1 MLFFLRPL
9 RFFVKALVEDTEPRQ
24 MALGFA
30 LGMAIGLVPKGNL
43 LAVALMVTLGVVRVN
58 LGVGMLTAIVV
69 SMLAGLFDG
78 ATHEVGK
85 FLLLHDSLKPFWTD
99 LYNLPL
105 GPWTSFNNTI
115 VLGSFALGVG
125 LFLPVFLASKPV
137 FAKYTPDISEK
148 LQKSKL
154 YHLLLGGE
162 VTSKLN

>member
-9 RFFVKALVEDTEPRQ
+9 RFFVRALVEDTEPRQ
-24 MALGFA
+24 MAFGFA
-30 LGMAIGLVPKGNL
+30 LGIAIGLVPKGNL
-43 LAVALMVTLGVVRVN
+43 LAIALMVTLGVVRVN

-78 ATHEVGK
+78 ATHEIGK

-125 LFLPVFLASKPV
+125 LFLPVFLASRPV
-137 FAKYTPDISEK
+137 FAKYTPDVSEK

>member
-1 MLFFLRPL
+1 MFFFLRPL
-9 RFFVKALVEDTEPRQ
+9 RFFVRALVEDTEPRQ
-24 MALGFA
+24 MAAGFA
-30 LGMAIGLVPKGNL
+30 LGMTIGLVPKGNL
-43 LAVALMVTLGVVRVN
+43 IAIALMVTLGIVRVN
-58 LGVGMLTAIVV
+58 LGVGMLTAFVV
-69 SMLAGLFDG
+69 SLAAGLFDG
-78 ATHEVGK
+78 ATHEIGK

-125 LFLPVFLASKPV
+125 LFLPTFLASKPI
-137 FAKYTPDISEK
+137 FAKYTPDVSAK

-154 YHLLLGGE
+154 YHLLLSGE

>member
-9 RFFVKALVEDTEPRQ
+9 RFFVRALVEDTEPRQ
-24 MALGFA
+24 MAFGFA

-43 LAVALMVTLGVVRVN
+43 IAVALMVTLGVVRVN
-58 LGVGMLTAIVV
+58 LGIGMLTAFVV
-69 SMLAGLFDG
+69 SVLAGLFDG
-78 ATHEVGK
+78 ATHEIGK
-85 FLLLHDSLKPFWTD
+85 FLLLHESLKAFWTD

-125 LFLPVFLASKPV
+125 LFLPAFLASKPV
-137 FAKYTPDISEK
+137 FTKYTPDLSER

-162 VTSKLN
+162 LTSKLN

>member
-1 MLFFLRPL
+1 MFFFLRPL
-9 RFFVKALVEDTEPRQ
+9 RFFVRALVEDTESHQ

-30 LGMAIGLVPKGNL
+30 LGLTIGLVPKGNL
-43 LAVALMVTLGVVRVN
+43 IAIALMVVLGVVRVN
-58 LGVGMLTAIVV
+58 LGVGMLTAFVV

-78 ATHEVGK
+78 ATHEIGK
-85 FLLLHDSLKPFWTD
+85 FLLLHDSLRPFWTD

-137 FAKYTPDISEK
+137 FAKYTPDVSEK